1 MEREGLID
9 APWLACQEV
18 LQHTFAAPGLLREA
32 LTHRSFI
39 NEHQGLGLADNERL
53 EFLGD
58 TVLATAISTLL
69 WSRYPGAS
77 EGDLTKRRAD
87 QVCEAALADVALSMG
102 LGEFMRLGK
111 GEARS
116 GGASKPR
123 LLASTLEACIGAVYL
138 DAQSFEVACAL
149 IERLFSARMGGVA
162 PGTRDVKGRL
172 QETLQAQG
180 RPVPVYRVVEVLGPI
195 HDPTYVVEAS
205 LESGARVRAEAPVKL
220 EAEVKAAGALLAQ
233 LGDEPDST

>member
-1 MEREGLID
+1 MENKGLVD

-18 LQHTFAAPGLLREA
+18 LGHVFAAPGLLREA

-87 QVCEAALADVALSMG
+87 QVCEAALADVALAIG
-102 LGEFMRLGK
+102 LGRFMRLGK

-138 DAQSFEVACAL
+138 DSHRFEVACAL
-149 IERLFSARMGGVA
+149 VERLFNARLGGVV
-162 PGTRDVKGRL
+162 PGARDIKGRL
-172 QETLQAQG
+172 QETLQALG
-180 RPVPVYRVVEVLGPI
+180 RPVPMYQVVEVLGPI

-205 LESGARVRAEAPVKL
+205 LEDGTRVRAEAPGKL
-220 EAEVKAAGALLAQ
+220 EAEVKAAGELLALLNDGA
-233 LGDEPDST
+233 